1 MPEVHDPLVGQQ
13 LLDADGMAVG
23 AVTAILI
30 NPDTRRGGWLMVE
43 LGDGTGPR
51 LLPVS
56 ATSADGTRMLRVAWS
71 LPAIAGSPAP
81 PPGSVVVT
89 DDLARRL
96 LDHYGLDTP

>member
-1 MPEVHDPLVGQQ
+1 MPEIRDPLVGQR
-13 LLDADGMAVG
+13 LLDADGVAVG

-30 NPDTRRGGWLMVE
+30 NPDTRRDGWLVVE
-43 LGDGTGPR
+43 LGDGVGPR

-56 ATSADGTRMLRVAWS
+56 AASADGTGVLRVPWALS
-71 LPAIAGSPAP
+71 AIAGSPAP
-81 PPGSVVVT
+81 PRGSAVVT